1 MSEVVIFIS
10 RLLAIY
16 RLRSY
21 SFAMW
26 QLRSRKGQPIE
37 AALPL
42 PVASA
47 VTGPAPACCF
57 VYASGVALMA
67 ELPGSLSSIV
77 SFDLHKWGE
86 QYDLSIAPSA
96 ASKNL

>member
-10 RLLAIY
+10 RLLGIY

-26 QLRSRKGQPIE
+26 QLRSRKGQPIA

-47 VTGPAPACCF
+47 VTGGLQPPAAL
-57 VYASGVALMA
+57 YASGVALS
-67 ELPGSLSSIV
+67 PDGR
-77 SFDLHKWGE
+77 
-86 QYDLSIAPSA
+86 A
-96 ASKNL
+96 AW